1 MRYLPLLLLF
11 LSIVACKEPQPRKPV
26 TIKSGISREYSI
38 DVERT
43 KKILQLENDAIT
55 NYINNDST
63 NIYINSNKGFK
74 YSYIKKDTVNTY
86 KPRYGDGLLYTYSVT
101 DIHSNTIYTKPEIGD
116 KSYYIDQES
125 KIIEGL
131 RQGLKLIKVGEE
143 IKFIFPSQL
152 AYGYRGDGKR
162 INANL
167 PIICTVTLKEL
178 VTKESLNRTLNK

>member
-1 MRYLPLLLLF
+1 MRYLTLLLLF

-26 TIKSGISREYSI
+26 TIKSGISMQSSI
-38 DVERT
+38 ERT
-43 KKILQLENDAIT
+43 KKILQLENDAIAS
-55 NYINNDST
+55 YINNDSVNT
-63 NIYINSNKGFK
+63 YLNSNKGFK
-74 YSYIKKDTVNTY
+74 YCYIKKDSINAY
-86 KPRYGDGLLYTYSVT
+86 KPRYGDALLYTYSVS
-101 DIHSNTIYTKPEIGD
+101 DIHNNTVYTTSETGD
-116 KSYYIDQES
+116 LTYYIDQES
-125 KIIEGL
+125 KVIEGF

-152 AYGYRGDGKR
+152 AYGYRGDGKK

>member
-1 MRYLPLLLLF
+1 MRCLTLFLLF
-11 LSIVACKEPQPRKPV
+11 LSIVACKEPQPRKAV
-26 TIKSGISREYSI
+26 TVRSGTSMHSSSSI
-38 DVERT
+38 DRT

-55 NYINNDST
+55 SYINNDST
-63 NIYINSNKGFK
+63 NTYLNSNKGFK
-74 YSYIKKDTVNTY
+74 YCYIKKDSVNTY
-86 KPRYGDGLLYTYSVT
+86 KPHYGDGLLYTYSVT
-101 DIHSNTIYTKPEIGD
+101 DIRNIQIYTTAEIGD

-125 KIIEGL
+125 KIIEGF
-131 RQGLKLIKVGEE
+131 RQGLKLIKVGEK

-152 AYGYRGDGKR
+152 AYGYRGDGKK

>member
-1 MRYLPLLLLF
+1 MRYLTLLLLF
-11 LSIVACKEPQPRKPV
+11 LSIIACKEPQPRKPV
-26 TIKSGISREYSI
+26 TVKSGFSREYSVQ
-38 DVERT
+38 VERT

-55 NYINNDST
+55 NYISNDST

-74 YSYIKKDTVNTY
+74 YCYIKKDSVNTY

-101 DIHSNTIYTKPEIGD
+101 DIHNNIVYTTSEIGD

-125 KIIEGL
+125 KIIEGF

-143 IKFIFPSQL
+143 MKFIFPSQL
-152 AYGYRGDGKR
+152 AYGYRGDGNK

-178 VTKESLNRTLNK
+178 VTKESLNRTTK

>member
-1 MRYLPLLLLF
+1 MRYVTLLLLL
-11 LSIVACKEPQPRKPV
+11 LSITACKEPQPRKPV
-26 TIKSGISREYSI
+26 TVKSGFSREYSVQ
-38 DVERT
+38 VERT

-63 NIYINSNKGFK
+63 NSYLNSNKGFK
-74 YSYIKKDTVNTY
+74 YCYIKKDSVNTY
-86 KPRYGDGLLYTYSVT
+86 RPRYGDGLLYTYSVT
-101 DIHSNTIYTKPEIGD
+101 DIHNNTVYTTSEIGD

-143 IKFIFPSQL
+143 MKFIFPSQL
-152 AYGYRGDGKR
+152 AYGYRGDGKK

-178 VTKESLNRTLNK
+178 VTKESLNRTTK

>member
-1 MRYLPLLLLF
+1 MKYLTLLLLF

-26 TIKSGISREYSI
+26 TVKSGVSMESSI
-38 DVERT
+38 ERT
-43 KKILQLENDAIT
+43 KKILKLENDAIT
-55 NYINNDST
+55 SYINNDST
-63 NIYINSNKGFK
+63 NTYLNSNKGFK
-74 YSYIKKDTVNTY
+74 YCYIKKDSVNTY
-86 KPRYGDGLLYTYSVT
+86 KPRYGDGLLYTYSVS
-101 DIHSNTIYTKPEIGD
+101 DIHNNTVYSTSEVGD

-125 KIIEGL
+125 KIIEGF

-152 AYGYRGDGKR
+152 AYGYRGDGKK

>member
-1 MRYLPLLLLF
+1 MKYLSLLLLF
-11 LSIVACKEPQPRKPV
+11 LSIVACKEPIPRKPV
-26 TIKSGISREYSI
+26 TVKSGTSREYSV

-43 KKILQLENDAIT
+43 KKILQLESGAIT
-55 NYINNDST
+55 KYVSNDST
-63 NIYINSNKGFK
+63 NTYINSYKGFK
-74 YSYIKKDTVNTY
+74 YCYIKKDTLNTY

-101 DIHSNTIYTKPEIGD
+101 DIHNNTVYTTSEIGN

-125 KIIEGL
+125 KIIEGF
-131 RQGLKLIKVGEE
+131 RQGLKLIKVGEK